1 MIVSVYWS
9 LFSPTVRRKII
20 LLTQLHLSEQYFS
33 ISVCPSVFPFILY
46 LISTASKFLRLVEPF
61 FSPDGTKLDFSS
73 VTSVDF
79 VICPHLLKTR
89 QPGFSLT

>member
-9 LFSPTVRRKII
+9 LFSPTVRGKII

-33 ISVCPSVFPFILY
+33 LSVCLFILY
-46 LISTASKFLRLVEPF
+46 LISTASKFLKLVEPF